1 MPQSL
6 QVIAEVSIAFAGF
19 SGLIV
24 ALRKRGGPLTD
35 IQKFRLRVLLG
46 LAFGALFLALLPELL
61 QLLGMTSSGLWRWA
75 CAIALLYSVVFVTF
89 WTLSSWRFRRSV
101 PEIFDSRAYARMAIG
116 HAVVAGLL
124 LGVIASLI
132 EQRAPGVYLAAL
144 IWYLIHAA
152 HQFVRMLFIQPSG
165 GLDV

>member
-35 IQKFRLRVLLG
+35 IQKLRLGVLLG

-61 QLLGMTSSGLWRWA
+61 QLLGMSSSGLWRTA
-75 CAIALLYSVVFVTF
+75 CMIALLYSVVFVTF
-89 WTLSSWRFRRSV
+89 WTRSSWRFRRSV
-101 PEIFDSRAYARMAIG
+101 PEIFDNYAFARMAAG
-116 HAVVAGLL
+116 HAVVVVLL
-124 LGVIASLI
+124 LGVIASLLD
-132 EQRAPGVYLAAL
+132 QRAAGVYLAAL

-152 HQFVRMLFIQPSG
+152 QQFVRMLFIQPSG
-165 GLDV
+165 GLDG